1 MNSPLKRAAAVVAGG
16 ALAFSGLA
24 FASAAPSA
32 AAAPKPTSFGSASV
46 SAAAAPTPER
56 PVDIVSIAAQSAY
69 INYKTKGLDVGVT
82 GQVGPNVSYF
92 SMTANVYRGSTRVGT
107 VSLSSSTGSGYLT
120 FRSGWGR
127 GTFRVANV
135 AITGGRTDGSTFA
148 YTDATA
154 GGYFTVKSA
163 IEGNLKYR
171 NVISIK
177 STGSKKKVKV
187 GVRYYSPTGW
197 KPYRGK
203 KVVVQVKKG
212 KWKKKKALRLNR
224 KGKAGFTFYSSKRA
238 KYRLKIPAT
247 KTVQGG
253 YSRGTIK
260 L

>member
-1 MNSPLKRAAAVVAGG
+1 MNSLLKRAAVVVAGG

-24 FASAAPSA
+24 FASAAPA
-32 AAAPKPTSFGSASV
+32 AAATSPIDVTSIRVAS
-46 SAAAAPTPER
+46 SSGPYM
-56 PVDIVSIAAQSAY
+56 SYS
-69 INYKTKGLDVGVT
+69 TKYMQTATDMR
-82 GQVGPNVSYF
+82 QVGSLGQYGRVTVYGDI
-92 SMTANVYRGSTRVGT
+92 YRGSTRLLANQQLAY
-107 VSLSSSTGSGYLT
+107 VSNTYQSTTSGFT
-120 FRSGWGR
+120 FKNGWGR
-127 GTFRVANV
+127 GAFRVANV
-135 AITGGRTDGSTFA
+135 RVQWNDGNNNIRWF
-148 YTDATA
+148 TDASVA
-154 GGYFTVKSA
+154 GRGFTIKSA

-238 KYRLKIPAT
+238 KYRVKIPAT